1 MKIKVVSAIGGNEE
15 ILSVMET
22 SSVQEVKEM
31 IASRK
36 RIPPDTVI
44 VVFRGQQLQDNQTLA
59 AAQVSDGDK
68 LYLITRT
75 VGG

>member
-1 MKIKVVSAIGGNEE
+1 MKVKIVSAIGGSEE
-15 ILSVMET
+15 LLSVMPDNT
-22 SSVQEVKEM
+22 VSEVKEL

-44 VVFRGQQLQDNQTLA
+44 IVFRGAQLTENQTLA
-59 AAQVSDGDK
+59 SAQVTDGDK